1 MNKRTKGILLL
12 ILSAFFFACMNMFVK
27 LSGEEL
33 PVFQKVFFRNA
44 MAAII
49 AFIVLLKNKAPLKPS
64 VKGSLPFLILRTLFG
79 LMGVVCNYY
88 ALETLVLS
96 DASILNKMSPFFA
109 VLFSFIFIKERP
121 RLYQWLILGGALFGA
136 LFVIKPSFA
145 NAAFVTPKLLGNIM
159 ATGFPSLLRQALNSI
174 TTVMLNT
181 CCAVYGDAAV
191 AAMSIV
197 SRIIFFSFSIALGIG
212 QGFQPVSAFSYGAKQ
227 YSRLR
232 KGFLFAVF
240 ACEGVIVIT
249 TAILILFSNDLIALF
264 RDDPTVIEIGTR
276 ALILQALATLVLPPC
291 MVVEMLFQSTGRRL
305 GASLLSLLRNGLFF
319 IPTLWILSN
328 VRGLAGIQEAQ
339 PLSLLLSV
347 PVFVIFAAVFFRKLP
362 EEDGTPV

>member
-1 MNKRTKGILLL
+1 MNHIVNKRTKGILLL

-145 NAAFVTPKLLGNIM
+145 NAAFIPALVGFLGGVFAGAAYGCVRKLGVMGENNPYIVFFFSTVSTLVVTPIMIAGYVPMTALQWVYLLSAGVS
-159 ATGFPSLLRQALNSI
+159 AALAQFSI
-174 TTVMLNT
+174 TAAYT
-181 CCAVYGDAAV
+181 CAPAKEISVYDF
-191 AAMSIV
+191 SQ
-197 SRIIFFSFSIALGIG
+197 IIF
-212 QGFQPVSAFSYGAKQ
+212 
-227 YSRLR
+227 
-232 KGFLFAVF
+232 
-240 ACEGVIVIT
+240 
-249 TAILILFSNDLIALF
+249 
-264 RDDPTVIEIGTR
+264 
-276 ALILQALATLVLPPC
+276 
-291 MVVEMLFQSTGRRL
+291 
-305 GASLLSLLRNGLFF
+305 ASLMSLIVFSQAPDLYSIIGYAIIIGMAVLNF
-319 IPTLWILSN
+319 ILSN
-328 VRGLAGIQEAQ
+328 RRVHKN
-339 PLSLLLSV
+339 S
-347 PVFVIFAAVFFRKLP
+347 
-362 EEDGTPV
+362 

>member
-49 AFIVLLKNKAPLKPS
+49 AFIVLLKNKAPMKPS

-145 NAAFVTPKLLGNIM
+145 NAAFIPALVGFLGGVFAGAAYGCVRKLGVMGENNPYIVFFFSTVSTLVVTPIMIAGYVPMTALQWVYLLSAGVS
-159 ATGFPSLLRQALNSI
+159 AALAQFSI
-174 TTVMLNT
+174 TAAYT
-181 CCAVYGDAAV
+181 CAPAKEISVYDF
-191 AAMSIV
+191 SQ
-197 SRIIFFSFSIALGIG
+197 IIF
-212 QGFQPVSAFSYGAKQ
+212 
-227 YSRLR
+227 
-232 KGFLFAVF
+232 
-240 ACEGVIVIT
+240 
-249 TAILILFSNDLIALF
+249 
-264 RDDPTVIEIGTR
+264 
-276 ALILQALATLVLPPC
+276 
-291 MVVEMLFQSTGRRL
+291 
-305 GASLLSLLRNGLFF
+305 ASLMSLIVFSQAPDLYSIIGYVIIIGMAVLNF
-319 IPTLWILSN
+319 ILSN
-328 VRGLAGIQEAQ
+328 
-339 PLSLLLSV
+339 
-347 PVFVIFAAVFFRKLP
+347 RKAHKNS
-362 EEDGTPV
+362 

>member
-1 MNKRTKGILLL
+1 MNHIVNKRTKGILLL

-121 RLYQWLILGGALFGA
+121 RLYQWLILGGALFGT

-145 NAAFVTPKLLGNIM
+145 NAAFIPALVGFLGGVFAGAAYGCVRKLGVMGENNPYIVFFFSTVSTLVVTPIMIAGYVPMTALQWVYLLSAGVS
-159 ATGFPSLLRQALNSI
+159 AALAQFSI
-174 TTVMLNT
+174 TAAYT
-181 CCAVYGDAAV
+181 CAPAKEISVYDF
-191 AAMSIV
+191 SQ
-197 SRIIFFSFSIALGIG
+197 IIF
-212 QGFQPVSAFSYGAKQ
+212 
-227 YSRLR
+227 
-232 KGFLFAVF
+232 
-240 ACEGVIVIT
+240 
-249 TAILILFSNDLIALF
+249 
-264 RDDPTVIEIGTR
+264 
-276 ALILQALATLVLPPC
+276 
-291 MVVEMLFQSTGRRL
+291 
-305 GASLLSLLRNGLFF
+305 ASLMSLIVFSQAPDLYSIIGYAIIIGMAVLNF
-319 IPTLWILSN
+319 ILSN
-328 VRGLAGIQEAQ
+328 
-339 PLSLLLSV
+339 
-347 PVFVIFAAVFFRKLP
+347 RKAHKNS
-362 EEDGTPV
+362 